1 MKITRDERLHL
12 NKLSKEV
19 MGSSSKWYKVF
30 MNGEK
35 VPTKIKLKSGIE
47 INGYTL
53 VYPTLEQAKASLEER
68 AKEMAAKGKKS

>member
-12 NKLSKEV
+12 IKLSKEV
-19 MGSSSKWYKVF
+19 LGSSSKWYKIF

-35 VPTKIKLKSGIE
+35 TPGKIKLKNGTE

-68 AKEMAAKGKKS
+68 AKELAAKAKK